1 MNQSNG
7 NLLQVIEG
15 IPPLPSQNV
24 FYLPAGIKKIVLD
37 CHWRVNETQWLRILA
52 PNSMWYQRSMLE
64 STCKQ
69 GKACLCQN
77 YVIPCYLRVSL
88 YGWHTY
94 HFFWIFL
101 LFQLQLVHAAVKDV
115 HCIGGG
121 GGGRPSYVSWDEGV
135 ERRSRLLSWYQVC
148 GSGSDLLNC
157 KHYFRFHFRY
167 FIFTFWALWG

>member
-121 GGGRPSYVSWDEGV
+121 GGGETKLCFLRWGSWEKIQAVIMVPGV
-135 ERRSRLLSWYQVC
+135 W
-148 GSGSDLLNC
+148 
-157 KHYFRFHFRY
+157 
-167 FIFTFWALWG
+167 IWLWSPEL